1 MEVVWGDSGA
11 METYYERIKVRRGN
25 SAGGQ
30 FTGGPCRQIISKKS
44 LQELQQLLGHD
55 GKVFVDYLAS
65 LRELYEVL
73 VSKEIAPDYDAR
85 ISKFTKAFEA
95 VHQLHSL
102 PETLKIHILKSHV
115 GDYLSLSGVTCWSN
129 SDEMV
134 ETCHQLLDRRH
145 RKHQTKKTK
154 NLVGAHKEKMSKFAF
169 NTFNAKGLRSK
180 D

>member
-1 MEVVWGDSGA
+1 MKNMIVCCSCV
-11 METYYERIKVRRGN
+11 
-25 SAGGQ
+25 
-30 FTGGPCRQIISKKS
+30 SK
-44 LQELQQLLGHD
+44 
-55 GKVFVDYLAS
+55 
-65 LRELYEVL
+65 LRECLIHCFCVATRHFDTTSDDPLEFAPATTDTEFFWQNTYHNEFSFQRLKLYEVR

-85 ISKFTKAFEA
+85 ISNFTKA
-95 VHQLHSL
+95 
-102 PETLKIHILKSHV
+102 
-115 GDYLSLSGVTCWSN
+115 CWSN

-180 D
+180 DWWIMNYQWNYYDQYFGMVYNYK

>member
-1 MEVVWGDSGA
+1 MIVLIKINYLHCFCVATRHFDTTSDDPLEFAPATTDTEFFWQN
-11 METYYERIKVRRGN
+11 TYHNEFSFQRLK
-25 SAGGQ
+25 
-30 FTGGPCRQIISKKS
+30 
-44 LQELQQLLGHD
+44 
-55 GKVFVDYLAS
+55 
-65 LRELYEVL
+65 LYEVR
-73 VSKEIAPDYDAR
+73 VSKEIAPDYNAR
-85 ISKFTKAFEA
+85 ISNFTKAFDA

-154 NLVGAHKEKMSKFAF
+154 NLVGAHKEKMSKFVF

-180 D
+180 N